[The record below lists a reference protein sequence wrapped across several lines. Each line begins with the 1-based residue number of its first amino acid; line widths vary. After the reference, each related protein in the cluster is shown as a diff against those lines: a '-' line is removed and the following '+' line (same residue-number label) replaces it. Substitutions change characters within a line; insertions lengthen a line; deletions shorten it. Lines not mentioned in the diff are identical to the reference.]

1 MDRFV
6 KSHHNLEPRTRTHL
20 KSHQNKSGFRAF
32 TSNPSN
38 YTYIPL
44 KNNSYINIFPLK
56 TNTFSLSFQLN
67 NIIITFFSNF
77 HSQPL
82 SKYIKKL

>member
-1 MDRFV
+1 MNDYQHVSLIIFFIRA
-6 KSHHNLEPRTRTHL
+6 
-20 KSHQNKSGFRAF
+20 FRAF

-56 TNTFSLSFQLN
+56 TNIFSLSFQLN

-77 HSQPL
+77 HSQSL

>member
-1 MDRFV
+1 M
-6 KSHHNLEPRTRTHL
+6 NL
-20 KSHQNKSGFRAF
+20 KGI
-32 TSNPSN
+32 
-38 YTYIPL
+38 YIPL

-56 TNTFSLSFQLN
+56 TNIFSLSFQLN

>member
-1 MDRFV
+1 MVSLICAVDVVCF
-6 KSHHNLEPRTRTHL
+6 SADESMITL
-20 KSHQNKSGFRAF
+20 RAF
-32 TSNPSN
+32 TPNPSN

>member
-1 MDRFV
+1 MV
-6 KSHHNLEPRTRTHL
+6 
-20 KSHQNKSGFRAF
+20 RAF
-32 TSNPSN
+32 TSNPPN

-44 KNNSYINIFPLK
+44 KSNSYINIFPVK
-56 TNTFSLSFQLN
+56 TNIFSLSFQLN

-77 HSQPL
+77 HSQAL